1 MENMTNINQNID
13 EILLPDGS
21 TLSNYLFNKARATV
35 THEYV
40 KTLLDSEDGPLIKEI
55 KKKLR
60 PTENSELLKAYINSV
75 ADSEDR
81 SLLLWQSC

>member
-1 MENMTNINQNID
+1 MTNLNQNVE

-21 TLSNYLFNKARATV
+21 TLSNYLLNKARATV

-55 KKKLR
+55 KRKLR
-60 PTENSELLKAYINSV
+60 PTENSELLKAYIDSV
-75 ADSEDR
+75 SDIEDR
-81 SLLLWQSC
+81 SLLLWQCC